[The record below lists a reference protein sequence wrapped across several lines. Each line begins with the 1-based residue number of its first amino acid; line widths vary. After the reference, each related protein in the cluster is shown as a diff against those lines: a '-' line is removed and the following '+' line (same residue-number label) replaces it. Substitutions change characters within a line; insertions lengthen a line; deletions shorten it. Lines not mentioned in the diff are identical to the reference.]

1 MMRSLIFAT
10 NNEHKVQEIRSAL
23 SDRFHITPLSE
34 AGIDQEIPEPHD
46 TLEENALEKSAFI
59 HRLTGADCFSED
71 SGLEVNALSGAPGA
85 RSARYAGAQAN
96 AGDNIRKLLREMEG
110 MDDRS
115 ARFRT
120 VISLILNGKE
130 YQFEGI
136 CPGTIIREA
145 DGEGGFG
152 YDPVF
157 IPDGANQTFAR
168 MTTEQKNL
176 YSHRRK
182 AVDLMIAFLLD
193 RP

>member
-1 MMRSLIFAT
+1 MRSLIFAT
-10 NNEHKVQEIRSAL
+10 NNKNKVREIRSAL
-23 SDRFHITPLSE
+23 SDRFLITPLSE

-71 SGLEVNALSGAPGA
+71 SGLEVNALGGAPGA
-85 RSARYAGAQAN
+85 RSARYAGPEADAR
-96 AGDNIRKLLREMEG
+96 DNIQKLLREMEG
-110 MDDRS
+110 LEDRS

-136 CPGTIIREA
+136 CPGTLTRDF

-157 IPDGANQTFAR
+157 IPDGAVQTFAR
-168 MTTEQKNL
+168 MSTEQKNL

>member
-10 NNEHKVQEIRSAL
+10 NNKNKVREIRAAL

-34 AGIDQEIPEPHD
+34 AGIDQEIPEPYD
-46 TLEENALEKSAFI
+46 TLEENAVEKSTFI

-71 SGLEVNALSGAPGA
+71 SGLEVNALGGAPGA
-85 RSARYAGAQAN
+85 RSARYAGAQAE
-96 AGDNIRKLLREMEG
+96 ARDNIRKLLREMEG
-110 MDDRS
+110 MEDRS

-136 CPGTIIREA
+136 CPGIITRNI
-145 DGEGGFG
+145 DGVGGFG
-152 YDPVF
+152 YDPIF
-157 IPDGANQTFAR
+157 IPDGADQTFAR

-182 AVDLMIAFLLD
+182 AVDLMIAFLMD

>member
-1 MMRSLIFAT
+1 
-10 NNEHKVQEIRSAL
+10 
-23 SDRFHITPLSE
+23 
-34 AGIDQEIPEPHD
+34 
-46 TLEENALEKSAFI
+46 
-59 HRLTGADCFSED
+59 
-71 SGLEVNALSGAPGA
+71 
-85 RSARYAGAQAN
+85 
-96 AGDNIRKLLREMEG
+96 MEG
-110 MDDRS
+110 MEDRS

-157 IPDGANQTFAR
+157 IPDGADQTFAR